1 MDRIIA
7 PYGFGPPGAP
17 SPAVGSHGPTH
28 ASPSLDSIPKSM
40 GDYLRAIRR
49 RWWVAFG
56 VGLALSFVGAAYVL
70 RQPSIYQATA
80 QIRIVPPEF
89 NHALSV
95 IVEHP
100 ANLNRDNTEQFV
112 LDTMGQFGTKTLITS
127 VVREFEP
134 ADPVAAAALVNEVTN
149 SLVTKRV
156 PGTSTFNITIE
167 SQDQDRVAKVLNA
180 LIRKYEEETKL
191 KEVDKINNSKSA
203 ALKSLDRLRA
213 DLKGIDDQIAKI
225 IKVAPYFA
233 PDGRN
238 FVEEEYLNMRS
249 LLLQKKVRFEDLAYE
264 QNLAEMWPGLHERGD
279 RHQPRDGSLLELQK
293 TRSQISNELRYYE
306 STIRNHRND
315 PVVKSLRKRL
325 GTIDATLDGFEEEA
339 KEKEPA
345 VADIGSMRLSRS
357 QDEIR
362 ELERQ
367 INKQKVEMQQT
378 APQFQQF
385 LGLRRQRDQLEHLI
399 TKTQENELRFES
411 VSPTLSAPVV
421 PLMNAVEP
429 IAPVRPRRMFM
440 IALISVLSALAG
452 LGLVCGLEAMDRLV
466 KVPDHL
472 SPNLSLPLL
481 GVVPRMRRMA
491 RMNRGGHLW
500 TPAVPG
506 TIEADAFRNLRASLI
521 GSEPADAPHV
531 TILITSAKAGEGK
544 STTALNLAATCALS
558 GERTILVDCDL
569 RRSSL
574 APVFDA
580 DPTLGLVDV
589 LQGEMPWQRAVIPCT
604 EIPGLSFLP
613 SGHLDGVPIE
623 ILGSLE
629 LKQLV
634 TALARQYHRVI
645 LDGPAILG
653 LADGRM
659 LGRLA
664 DTTLLVVRAGANELS
679 PLKRAKA
686 MLDQSRI
693 HLGGIVF
700 NDLNEDIRNWS
711 SSGSYATESWSLTA
725 DADAFT
731 NTRKLEQSS
740 AATTA

>member
-1 MDRIIA
+1 MLLRLE
-7 PYGFGPPGAP
+7 PGPLAGPGLDQPEITELNDGHWARFLIKEP
-17 SPAVGSHGPTH
+17 SV
-28 ASPSLDSIPKSM
+28 
-40 GDYLRAIRR
+40 
-49 RWWVAFG
+49 F
-56 VGLALSFVGAAYVL
+56 
-70 RQPSIYQATA
+70 QAMA
-80 QIRIVPPEF
+80 QVRIVPPEF

-112 LDTMGQFGTKTLITS
+112 LDTMGQFGTKALITS

-134 ADPVAAAALVNEVTN
+134 ADPVAAAALVNEVSS
-149 SLVTKRV
+149 SLGTKRI
-156 PGTSTFNITIE
+156 PGTSTFVITVE

-191 KEVDKINNSKSA
+191 REVDKINNSKSA
-203 ALKSLDRLRA
+203 ALKSLDRLRV

-249 LLLQKKVRFEDLAYE
+249 LLLQKRVRFEDLAYE
-264 QNLAEMWPGLHERGD
+264 QNLAEMWPGLRERAD
-279 RHQPRDGSLLELQK
+279 QNDVAEGSLRDLQK
-293 TRSQISNELRYYE
+293 SRTQIANELSYYQ

-325 GTIDATLDGFEEEA
+325 GTLDLSIDQAELD
-339 KEKEPA
+339 EKTPA
-345 VADIGSMRLSRS
+345 VADIGSMRLNRS
-357 QDEIR
+357 LEEIK

-367 INKQKVEMQQT
+367 VNKQKIEMQQS

-385 LGLRRQRDQLEHLI
+385 LALRRQRDQLEHLI

-421 PLMNAVEP
+421 PLLSAVDP
-429 IAPVRPRRMFM
+429 IAPIRPRRMMM
-440 IALISVLSALAG
+440 IGLISVLSSLVG

-466 KVPDHL
+466 KVPEHL
-472 SPNLSLPLL
+472 GPNLSLPLL
-481 GVVPRMRRMA
+481 GVVPRMRRLA

-521 GSEPADAPHV
+521 GSEPVDSPHV

-569 RRSSL
+569 RRPSL
-574 APVFDA
+574 AAVFEA
-580 DPTLGLVDV
+580 DPALGLVDV
-589 LQGEMPWQRAVIPCT
+589 LQGEMPWQRAVVPCT

-613 SGHLDGVPIE
+613 SGHLAGVPIE

-629 LKQLV
+629 LKQLI

-664 DTTLLVVRAGANELS
+664 DTTLLVVRSGANELS
-679 PLKRAKA
+679 PLRRAKA

-700 NDLNEDIRNWS
+700 NDLSEDLRNWS
-711 SSGSYATESWSLTA
+711 SYGSNSWESWALPTDGGGSGPA
-725 DADAFT
+725 
-731 NTRKLEQSS
+731 RKLERKS
-740 AATTA
+740 ATTTA